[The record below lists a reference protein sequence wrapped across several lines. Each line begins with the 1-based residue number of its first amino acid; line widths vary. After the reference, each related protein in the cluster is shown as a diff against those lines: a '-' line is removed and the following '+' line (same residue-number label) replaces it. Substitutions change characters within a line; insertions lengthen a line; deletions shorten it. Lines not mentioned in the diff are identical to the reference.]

1 MELDD
6 ATVQR
11 SPTASRG
18 IRVFLADDHGITLWG
33 LQRLI
38 DASRPHL
45 EVVGTAQSCEAL
57 ISHPALPATD
67 VLLLDLDLAGRNSTE
82 LMTELHARCSGQVL
96 VLTAADDV
104 ADHRNAVLKG
114 ARGVLHKSTS
124 ADTILRAI
132 ESVHAGKVWMDNG
145 LLGDVLGM
153 LTGGACSQ
161 TPADPAKQRIASL
174 TPREREIVTEMVRSA
189 GSKLLAVADA
199 LHMSEHTL
207 RNHLTTIYSKL
218 GVRGRLE
225 LHVFSDAHGLGAS
238 VHRAPTRERQPWGGR
253 EAS

>member
-1 MELDD
+1 MQIEN
-6 ATVQR
+6 ATLQR
-11 SPTASRG
+11 PQTGSHG

-57 ISHPALPATD
+57 LNHPALPATD
-67 VLLLDLDLAGRNSTE
+67 VLLLDLDLAGRDSTE
-82 LMTELHARCSGQVL
+82 LMADLHARCSGRVL

-104 ADHRNAVLKG
+104 ENHRTAVLKG

-124 ADTILRAI
+124 AETILRAI
-132 ESVHAGKVWMDNG
+132 ESVHAGKVWMDNR

-153 LTGGACSQ
+153 LTGGSQ
-161 TPADPAKQRIASL
+161 PPADPATQRIASL
-174 TPREREIVTEMVRSA
+174 TPREREIVNEMVHSA

-225 LHVFSDAHGLGAS
+225 LHVFSGAHGLGAPS
-238 VHRAPTRERQPWGGR
+238 HRTETRERPTWRGR